1 MHCPSQHSFSLRDV
15 SRAPAPAALWGRA
28 LCEPCPKAPGTRGSA
43 LAQQSPL
50 GKGRGGRNLPGSSPA
65 MHQGGFGAAGTA
77 ALHLFSATSP
87 VFGSLQV
94 SAPGVLQDRA
104 APGAF
109 PHRVAHRLSPLT
121 PAFTF
126 CFVFSLGGQ
135 ESGPSA
141 VHGRLPHGFPSAAPW
156 FEAPGAGPAP
166 RRPAAV
172 LHGQRGFA
180 LQQRAALGQ
189 PHLTKAGERQ
199 PRHPRR
205 AQRHHETSLLT
216 AGRLGAAAG
225 TELRLGETQGKAARE
240 QESLPRRQT
249 RERGREGFKVWFWFF
264 FLDAFAFCLKKKLTE
279 VLKTV

>member
-15 SRAPAPAALWGRA
+15 SRAPAPAALWGHA

-77 ALHLFSATSP
+77 ALHLNGVTSP
-87 VFGSLQV
+87 DLGPFRFQPLGCCRTAQPLGLGLSE
-94 SAPGVLQDRA
+94 PGCAQAQPFNPCVHFL
-104 APGAF
+104 F
-109 PHRVAHRLSPLT
+109 
-121 PAFTF
+121 
-126 CFVFSLGGQ
+126 FSLGGQ

-199 PRHPRR
+199 PRHPHR

-249 RERGREGFKVWFWFF
+249 RERGREGFKVWLFVFFWMHLLF
-264 FLDAFAFCLKKKLTE
+264 
-279 VLKTV
+279 V